1 MSSALGY
8 VRACYPLM
16 IPDETCTVVTPVQ
29 ARGICFIG
37 KKNAIFVVGG
47 VRYLPI
53 TAEMK
58 SYELFPKCAIL
69 LKTSKST
76 ANDISS
82 KKTLSNKN
90 ERNDVVILFSDLIK
104 SIRKKH
110 IDIITSIASENLFRI
125 IKVNI
130 MLENI
135 KNHAV
140 LYIRSIKYLFWYK
153 KRRNFSL
160 QLNKNLNKLTCPLP
174 T

>member
-1 MSSALGY
+1 MYIINPIA
-8 VRACYPLM
+8 VDN
-16 IPDETCTVVTPVQ
+16 I
-29 ARGICFIG
+29 
-37 KKNAIFVVGG
+37 IFANVATLLLAMQLTIDHEMVIANTINT
-47 VRYLPI
+47 YCM
-53 TAEMK
+53 MK
-58 SYELFPKCAIL
+58 SYKLFPKCAIL

-110 IDIITSIASENLFRI
+110 IDIITSMASENLFRI